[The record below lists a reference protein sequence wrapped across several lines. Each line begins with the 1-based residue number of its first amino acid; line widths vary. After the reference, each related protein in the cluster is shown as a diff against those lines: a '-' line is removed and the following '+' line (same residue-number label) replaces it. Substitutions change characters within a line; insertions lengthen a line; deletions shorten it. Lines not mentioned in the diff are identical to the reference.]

1 MSTVIKLK
9 KSETA
14 LSKPSTSDL
23 VAGEV
28 AINALDQRIFVRDSN
43 SKIIT
48 IGEAGGK
55 RHESA
60 TVEHVVTVAT
70 KTSKH
75 RYNGTGSSSGYKIDG
90 SFSPTI

>member
-48 IGEAGGK
+48 IG
-55 RHESA
+55 
-60 TVEHVVTVAT
+60 
-70 KTSKH
+70 
-75 RYNGTGSSSGYKIDG
+75 
-90 SFSPTI
+90 